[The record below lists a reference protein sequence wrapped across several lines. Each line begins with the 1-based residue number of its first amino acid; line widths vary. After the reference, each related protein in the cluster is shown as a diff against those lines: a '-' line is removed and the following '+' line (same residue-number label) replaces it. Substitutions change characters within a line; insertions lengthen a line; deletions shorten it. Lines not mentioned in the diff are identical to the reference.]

1 MDLLGRLSHIAKSG
15 NLVLRSKR
23 IPSIY
28 SFVVD
33 KNSTRIGQIRDVI
46 GPASKPY
53 ILVKPQKKFTEKE
66 IAALDFYEI
75 QKRRK

>member
-1 MDLLGRLSHIAKSG
+1 MEFLGRLSHIAKSG

-23 IPSIY
+23 TPSIY

-33 KNSTRIGQIRDVI
+33 KNSTRIGQVRDVI
-46 GPASKPY
+46 GPASMPY
-53 ILVKPQKKFTEKE
+53 VLVKPLKKFTEKE